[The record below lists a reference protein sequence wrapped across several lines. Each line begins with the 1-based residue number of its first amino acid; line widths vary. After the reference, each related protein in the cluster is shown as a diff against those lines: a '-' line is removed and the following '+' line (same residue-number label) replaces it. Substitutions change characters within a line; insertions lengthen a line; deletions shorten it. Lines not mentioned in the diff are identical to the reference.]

1 MFVYER
7 ITIHITGRYVGILP
21 AVCQVARTSRGIQ
34 TRVASYIMYAG
45 ANGGA
50 AC

>member
-7 ITIHITGRYVGILP
+7 ITIHITGRYIGFLP
-21 AVCQVARTSRGIQ
+21 AVCSVAGASRGIQ

>member
-7 ITIHITGRYVGILP
+7 IIIHIIGRYIGFLP
-21 AVCQVARTSRGIQ
+21 AVCPVAGASRDIQ
-34 TRVASYIMYAG
+34 TRVASYLMYAG
-45 ANGGA
+45 ANGGT